1 MSRSRR
7 QFLEIFSSLPF
18 LSVPLMA
25 FAQADEIWSA
35 TQAHDALAIDAI
47 RLLDIRSRDEWRDTG
62 VAVGAWLISMHESGF
77 AERLFT
83 ARELAAG
90 RTVAIICA
98 TGGRTRSVMQGLK
111 RAGYTGFADVSEGML
126 GSSSGPGWIA
136 AGLPLVS
143 MEQALGKMPPDLL

>member
-1 MSRSRR
+1 M
-7 QFLEIFSSLPF
+7 
-18 LSVPLMA
+18 
-25 FAQADEIWSA
+25 
-35 TQAHDALAIDAI
+35 
-47 RLLDIRSRDEWRDTG
+47 
-62 VAVGAWLISMHESGF
+62 AVGAWLISMHESGF

-143 MEQALGKMPPDLL
+143 MEQALGNMPPDLL